1 MRGKMGSRKD
11 QIMLRALFTFAFFFI
26 SYSHAFSFPLN
37 AKDDLGRFLE
47 ILHQPQRIISLS
59 PSHTEILFALRLGSR
74 VVGVT
79 DHCNYPKEAM
89 SKAKIGS
96 FAMPDVDRI
105 IALKPDLVLAF
116 GTIQIPIVKRLEE
129 KGARV
134 FWLYPRTL
142 EEILASFERIGE
154 IAGAGTF
161 ARNLKREVGG
171 KIDQVRKRL
180 RGIGTVERPGIF
192 RVMGMSPLGTVGGLS
207 FQSDLYRTAGARNI
221 FEDREEDF
229 FLVRLEELNKRDP
242 DVIVVCGEDPEKLVR
257 SLKEHKGWQDIKA
270 IREDRILVLP
280 CDLICRPGPHVGEA
294 IERVAS
300 FLFPDRFSSLPQRI
314 LSLIPTVT
322 EELYLLGAGDK
333 IVGVTVYC
341 QRPPEARAKER
352 VGTVI
357 DANIEKIIELRPDLV
372 IASPLADHKQIRKLR
387 NLDIEVKIFTEAGD
401 FHGLCTNFVTL
412 SRLLGKEQKAEEIVE
427 NAKTELQAIKNAIA
441 GFAKSRVFVQIGA
454 NPLFTAKR
462 GSFIDDLIDC
472 AGGINI
478 GSDAKTGIYSREE
491 VIKRNPD
498 IILIVTMGIVGEKE
512 KDVWLRYKTI
522 GAVKNSRIFTVDSYR
537 VCSPTPA
544 SFVETV
550 KELVRIFH
558 AKQ

>member
-1 MRGKMGSRKD
+1 MTVFCYWSGGKESSLPWYKA
-11 QIMLRALFTFAFFFI
+11 MLCSLFTSALFFVLI
-26 SYSHAFSFPLN
+26 SHAFSFPSSP
-37 AKDDLGRFLE
+37 
-47 ILHQPQRIISLS
+47 HPPHRI
-59 PSHTEILFALRLGSR
+59 
-74 VVGVT
+74 V
-79 DHCNYPKEAM
+79 
-89 SKAKIGS
+89 
-96 FAMPDVDRI
+96 
-105 IALKPDLVLAF
+105 
-116 GTIQIPIVKRLEE
+116 
-129 KGARV
+129 
-134 FWLYPRTL
+134 
-142 EEILASFERIGE
+142 
-154 IAGAGTF
+154 
-161 ARNLKREVGG
+161 
-171 KIDQVRKRL
+171 
-180 RGIGTVERPGIF
+180 
-192 RVMGMSPLGTVGGLS
+192 
-207 FQSDLYRTAGARNI
+207 
-221 FEDREEDF
+221 
-229 FLVRLEELNKRDP
+229 
-242 DVIVVCGEDPEKLVR
+242 
-257 SLKEHKGWQDIKA
+257 
-270 IREDRILVLP
+270 
-280 CDLICRPGPHVGEA
+280 
-294 IERVAS
+294 
-300 FLFPDRFSSLPQRI
+300 
-314 LSLIPTVT
+314 SLIPTVT

-341 QRPPEARAKER
+341 QRPPEAQAKEK

-427 NAKTELQAIKNAIA
+427 KAKTELQAIKNAIA

-454 NPLFTAKR
+454 NPLFTAK
-462 GSFIDDLIDC
+462 GDSFINDLIEC

-512 KDVWLRYKTI
+512 KEVWRRYKTI
-522 GAVKNSRIFTVDSYR
+522 GAVKNFRIFTVDSYR
-537 VCSPTPA
+537 VCSPTPV